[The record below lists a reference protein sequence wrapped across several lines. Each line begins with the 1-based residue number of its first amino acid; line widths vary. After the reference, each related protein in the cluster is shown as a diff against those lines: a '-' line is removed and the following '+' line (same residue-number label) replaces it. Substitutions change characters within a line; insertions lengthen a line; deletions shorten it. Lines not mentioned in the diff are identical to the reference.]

1 MTKQPTQQRARAKVR
16 RILDTAKQL
25 FLEGNY
31 FEVTTNQIARE
42 AGVSIGTLYTYFA
55 DKEAILAALL
65 EEYDES
71 FNDVFAHVDT
81 QESFNLFRNDK
92 KEWLGRLI
100 DQLVNSEDRQFHLQI
115 EMLAH
120 AVPAARQVQERH
132 SERIKDLVH
141 QCCLYYT
148 NGGDV
153 KNLKTLST
161 IIFDFTTALVD
172 ELLYTDHTSQ
182 ERDRIRQSGIDSLTL
197 IIERNIDQ

>member
-1 MTKQPTQQRARAKVR
+1 MKQPTQQRARVKVR
-16 RILDTAKQL
+16 RILDTSKKL

-55 DKEAILAALL
+55 DKEAILATLL

-71 FNDVFAHVDT
+71 FNNVFERIDT
-81 QESFNLFRNDK
+81 QESFDLFRSDK

-100 DQLVNSEDRQFHLQI
+100 DQLIDSEDRQFHIQI

-120 AVPAARQVQERH
+120 AVPAARQVQKRH
-132 SERIKDLVH
+132 SEKIKDLVH

-148 NGGDV
+148 NGGNV
-153 KNLKTLST
+153 ENLKTLST
-161 IIFDFTTALVD
+161 VIFDFTTALVD

-182 ERDRIRQSGIDSLTL
+182 EHDRIRQTGIDALAL